1 MGGIL
6 RTPEERFA
14 DLPGYPFAP
23 RYLGDVP
30 GFEGAGGP
38 VRMHYLDE
46 GPRDGLAYLLL
57 HGHPT
62 WSYLYRRLVPEIVA
76 AGHRAVAPDL
86 PGFGRSDKPADPDAY
101 TFEGLRAALLALVE
115 RLDLSEVVL
124 VVHEWGGTL
133 GLTLPPERPAR
144 FAGLVCF
151 NTWLATGE
159 RPLADG
165 YRNWIA
171 TASAEED
178 LNVRALM
185 ARTNRIL
192 TLGECNAYHAPFP
205 DAAHK
210 AALRALPR
218 IMPQGPGDPG
228 AERSRAAGAWWG
240 EEFDGVASMLVGMR
254 DPLVPPDLMRP
265 LAAGI
270 RGLAA
275 PVGVGGAGHFVPE
288 WADEFGAD
296 LVAEIDA
303 LRAARAAAGKEGE
316 PTDGAA

>member
-1 MGGIL
+1 MAVL

-14 DLPGYPFAP
+14 GLPDYPFAP
-23 RYLGDVP
+23 RYLEDVP
-30 GFEGAGGP
+30 GFGDAGGP

-62 WSYLYRRLVPEIVA
+62 WSYLYRRLVPAVVA

-86 PGFGRSDKPADPDAY
+86 PGFGRSDKPADPGAY
-101 TFEGLRAALLALVE
+101 TFEGLRAALAALVE
-115 RLDLSEVVL
+115 RLDLSDVVL

-133 GLTLPPERPAR
+133 GLTLPPETPER
-144 FAGLVCF
+144 FAGVVCF
-151 NTWLATGE
+151 NTWLAAGD
-159 RPLADG
+159 RDLADG
-165 YRNWIA
+165 YRNWLA

-218 IMPQGPGDPG
+218 ILPRRPEDPG
-228 AERSRAAGAWWG
+228 AERSRAARAWWR
-240 EEFDGVASMLVGMR
+240 EEFDGAAAMLVGMR
-254 DPLVPPDLMRP
+254 DPLVPPDQMRRF
-265 LAAGI
+265 AADI

-275 PVGVGGAGHFVPE
+275 PVAVGSAGHFVPE
-288 WADEFGAD
+288 WADEFGPD
-296 LVAEIDA
+296 LVAEIDS
-303 LRAARAAAGKEGE
+303 LRRAREKKADGGPA
-316 PTDGAA
+316 GAAS